1 MSSLLTEREKRQ
13 FRLNCKYINFCA
25 RNDIENVKICL
36 SRGANVNWR
45 HGSSQSGL
53 HFCVT
58 NNNNNNE
65 ELLDLLLL
73 LYQPEVDVNIRCMR
87 GLTPLMNAC
96 NTQSALFYALFRKN
110 IECVKILRTVSK
122 TNWNMKNSDGE
133 YPIIIALKKQVI
145 KETNT

>member
-1 MSSLLTEREKRQ
+1 MSSQTMKHLLFLNNMFLEYCEQNNIEK
-13 FRLNCKYINFCA
+13 
-25 RNDIENVKICL
+25 VKFYL
-36 SRGANVNWR
+36 ELGANVNWR
-45 HGSSQSGL
+45 HESSQSGL

-58 NNNNNNE
+58 NNNE

-122 TNWNMKNSDGE
+122 TNWIE
-133 YPIIIALKKQVI
+133 YPIILALKNK
-145 KETNT
+145 T